1 MSVTQ
6 AGVTHCGPL
15 RYVVH
20 LVGWMV
26 STGLATYGSIAFGTP
41 HPTTWAAE
49 RPRYWRHEARQGL
62 RACEA
67 YLRRPPRS
75 RAGENV
81 QPT

>member
-6 AGVTHCGPL
+6 SSVTHHGRL
-15 RYVVH
+15 RYAVH
-20 LVGWMV
+20 LIGWMV
-26 STGLATYGSIAFGTP
+26 STGLANYGSVVYAAP
-41 HPTTWAAE
+41 HPSTWARE

-75 RAGENV
+75 RTGENA